1 MHKYQDTGRPTSLFD
16 SGFAGSDNSESR
28 SIKERLCDLKL
39 IRIENGKWLLTA
51 LGNLYVDIALTK
63 PHRPYYF
70 LCLAICA
77 SVLSLLL
84 YKVLVAP

>member
-1 MHKYQDTGRPTSLFD
+1 MHKYQDAGRPASFLD
-16 SGFAGSDNSESR
+16 NGFAAADNSELR

-63 PHRPYYF
+63 RHRPYYF

-77 SVLSLLL
+77 SMLSLLL
-84 YKVLVAP
+84 YKVLLEP